1 MSEEQTLVPQTLRE
15 VNFYGDSLPI
25 AVVNTEAFVA
35 LRPIVEYLGMSWGS
49 QRLRLLRDEVLTRH
63 STTIRMTGA
72 DGRQREMLCL
82 QLEFLPGWLFG
93 VTPSRAKPELAPK
106 LTRYREECFQVL
118 WRAFQDELTQTQN
131 LAPETATSLAQV
143 RDLALAVAHMA
154 EQQIEIEQR
163 LNTRLD
169 RAAAVVGNIQRR
181 LNVVERRLSP
191 PEYVTDEMATNIAL
205 AVKALAEAFSRRDP
219 SKNHYQSV
227 YVEIYRRFR
236 APSYDRVRIDKY
248 EDVMKFLEDWQKS
261 IDKQSQAGLFDES
274 PER

>member
-1 MSEEQTLVPQTLRE
+1 MSEEQALVPQTLRE

-25 AVVNTEAFVA
+25 AVVNNEAFVA

-63 STTIRMTGA
+63 STTIKMTSA

-93 VTPSRAKPELAPK
+93 ITPSKVKPELAPK

-118 WRAFQDELTQTQN
+118 WRAFQDELIQTQD
-131 LAPETATSLAQV
+131 LATAAPTSLIQI
-143 RDLALAVAHMA
+143 REMGLAIARMA
-154 EQQIEIEQR
+154 EQQMEIEQR
-163 LNTRLD
+163 LNTRID
-169 RAAAVVGNIQRR
+169 RAAAVVGNIQRQ
-181 LNVVERRLSP
+181 LSVVERRLSP

-219 SKNHYQSV
+219 RKNHYQSV

-261 IDKQSQAGLFDES
+261 IDKQSQPGLFDES